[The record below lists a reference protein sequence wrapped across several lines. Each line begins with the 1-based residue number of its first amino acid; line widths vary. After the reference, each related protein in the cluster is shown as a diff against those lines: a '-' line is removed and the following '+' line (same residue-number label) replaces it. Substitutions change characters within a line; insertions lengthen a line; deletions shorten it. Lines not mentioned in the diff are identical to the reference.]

1 MARRN
6 RPATTAHRPHCI
18 PVVLPR
24 LESDPPL
31 ARRRA
36 RDPREPPSRAW
47 AASFACL
54 RALFLLLASPNT
66 FGPAHPPLHRAL
78 VSLSRHR
85 VPRRHAQ
92 SYALLAL
99 PRFTSSSRTAN
110 ASALYSIITREFAPS
125 TITPHRHCVSP
136 ARRSLMKGSI
146 ESRTRG
152 REIASAAFR
161 KRETKGGEEESVE
174 CGVFCIWSHEAF
186 EILQRIL
193 HVSFRKCD
201 TKRTTLTS

>member
-18 PVVLPR
+18 PVALPR

-54 RALFLLLASPNT
+54 RALFLLLASPNA

-85 VPRRHAQ
+85 VPRRCTIVRTPHTSAIHVE
-92 SYALLAL
+92 LADCQRL
-99 PRFTSSSRTAN
+99 CRV
-110 ASALYSIITREFAPS
+110 YSITRKFASS

-136 ARRSLMKGSI
+136 IRCSTMKGSI
-146 ESRTRG
+146 GNRTRG
-152 REIASAAFR
+152 EIANAAYR
-161 KRETKGGEEESVE
+161 KRETKGE
-174 CGVFCIWSHEAF
+174 
-186 EILQRIL
+186 
-193 HVSFRKCD
+193 
-201 TKRTTLTS
+201 KRA

>member
-18 PVVLPR
+18 PVALPR

-31 ARRRA
+31 VRRRA
-36 RDPREPPSRAW
+36 RDPRESPSRAW

-78 VSLSRHR
+78 VFPLTSSRPPPMHNR
-85 VPRRHAQ
+85 THSSHFRESRRTRG
-92 SYALLAL
+92 LPTPL
-99 PRFTSSSRTAN
+99 PRLFYYARIRAFNDN
-110 ASALYSIITREFAPS
+110 AAPALRVTYI
-125 TITPHRHCVSP
+125 
-136 ARRSLMKGSI
+136 RRSMMKGSI

-152 REIASAAFR
+152 REIANAAFR
-161 KRETKGGEEESVE
+161 KRETKGGEKESVE
-174 CGVFCIWSHEAF
+174 CGVFCI
-186 EILQRIL
+186 
-193 HVSFRKCD
+193 
-201 TKRTTLTS
+201 